1 MVSLHNPLYSD
12 YGLTTIMASGKGPI
26 LDLLA
31 NCTLDR
37 EVTEKELAH
46 VCGYGCDLHNQSGHT
61 LEINPSGIIRH
72 VTQRGV
78 TTYSVDITHGKKTRG
93 SGDTA
98 WSRME
103 VQSVTITMSS
113 LQSVILSNVKTE
125 ILKNF
130 NAMLVA
136 FEIVNTQGVR
146 VNVVLSR

>member
-12 YGLTTIMASGKGPI
+12 YWLTTIMASGKDPI
-26 LDLLA
+26 LYLFE
-31 NCTLDR
+31 NCTVDR
-37 EVTEKELAH
+37 EVPTNDIKH
-46 VCGYGCDLHNQSGHT
+46 VLSYGCNLCNPSGHT
-61 LEINPSGIIRH
+61 LEIDPSGIIRH
-72 VTQRGV
+72 VTQRGD
-78 TTYSVDITHGKKTRG
+78 TTYSVDITHREKKRG
-93 SGDTA
+93 SGDNA